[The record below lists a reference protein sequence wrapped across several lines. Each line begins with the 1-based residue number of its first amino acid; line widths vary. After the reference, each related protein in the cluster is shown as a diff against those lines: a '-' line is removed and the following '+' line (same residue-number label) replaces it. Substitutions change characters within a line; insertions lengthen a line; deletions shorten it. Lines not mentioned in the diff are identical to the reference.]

1 MSERTLFDLLDAAP
15 ADAVALRFE
24 GRAVTYG
31 ALRERALRIAGGLH
45 RHGIGRGDVVGLWL
59 PNVPDWLGVAFA
71 CARIGAG
78 VMSLNMRYGAK
89 ETGDFIRR
97 ARCKALVYMPAYRGK
112 DYDAL
117 MAAVD
122 PHSLATLELAVPWP
136 QAPAHAPS
144 ASGGASAHPWPTLA
158 CAGLDVLAGTAPDA
172 AALGEPGDACIIL
185 SSSGTTSQPKLI
197 VHGQGR
203 VARHAADVAA
213 ALAMQG
219 SGAKLL
225 LAIPLCGA
233 FGYTVAMTAL
243 AAQAPLTLVENFEPA
258 ETARLLVADGITHMF
273 GTNDMLDKLLDAG
286 GPGWQPQALRM
297 YGHANFT
304 PGLTELPQRAQQRG
318 IAMRGCYG
326 LSETL
331 ALFASQ
337 PAQAPLA
344 RREQSGGVPLAP
356 AARVRVRSL
365 ETGVCLPPGEPG
377 ELELLTPDVMLGYL
391 DDAAATAAAFTDDG
405 YLRTGDLAM
414 LNDDGGFTHLSRIGD
429 VLRIGGYLVNPL
441 EIEEVVLAASG
452 AAACQV
458 VAVEAHGSA
467 RPVAFVVGGSGD
479 IHAEAEV
486 LAACKAQLAVFKV
499 PLRVFRL
506 EAFPVTPS
514 PNGEKVRKNELRAM
528 ARQMLAAEETARC

>member
-1 MSERTLFDLLDAAP
+1 MAERTLFDLLDAAP

-24 GRAVTYG
+24 GSAITYG
-31 ALRERALRIAGGLH
+31 ALRERALCIAGGLR

-71 CARIGAG
+71 CARIGAS

-89 ETGDFIRR
+89 EAGDFIRR

-117 MAAVD
+117 MGAVE
-122 PHSLATLELAVPWP
+122 PQSLATLALAVPLL
-136 QAPAHAPS
+136 QAPEPAPS
-144 ASGGASAHPWPTLA
+144 DIAGALAHPWPRLA
-158 CAGLDVLAGTAPDA
+158 RVDLDDLADVEPDA
-172 AALGEPGDACIIL
+172 VAGGQPGDACIIL

-203 VARHAADVAA
+203 VARHAGDVAA

-219 SGAKLL
+219 GDARLL

-286 GPGWQPQALRM
+286 GPEWKPPVLRM

-304 PGLTELPQRAQQRG
+304 PGLTALPQRAQQRG

-337 PAQAPLA
+337 PAEAPLA

-365 ETGVCLPPGEPG
+365 ETRECLPPGESG

-405 YLRTGDLAM
+405 YLRTGDLAY
-414 LNDDGGFTHLSRIGD
+414 LNGDGGFTHLSRIGD

-441 EIEEVVLAASG
+441 EIEEVVLSASG

-467 RPVAFVVGGSGD
+467 RPVAFVMGGSGYT
-479 IHAEAEV
+479 HAEAAV

-499 PLRVFRL
+499 PIRVFRVD
-506 EAFPVTPS
+506 AFPVTPS
-514 PNGEKVRKNELRAM
+514 PNGEKVRKNELRTM
-528 ARQMLAAEETARC
+528 AQQMLAAEETARC

>member
-1 MSERTLFDLLDAAP
+1 MTDRTLFDLLEAAP
-15 ADAVALRFE
+15 ANAVALRFE
-24 GRAVTYG
+24 GSAITYDT
-31 ALRERALRIAGGLH
+31 LRQRALRIADGLR
-45 RHGIGRGDVVGLWL
+45 RHGVGRGDVVGLWL

-71 CARIGAG
+71 CARIGAS

-89 ETGDFIRR
+89 EAGDFIRR

-112 DYDAL
+112 DYEAL
-117 MAAVD
+117 MGTVE
-122 PHSLATLELAVPWP
+122 PQSLATLALAVPLSQTATQP
-136 QAPAHAPS
+136 ERAS
-144 ASGGASAHPWPTLA
+144 ATAHPWLRLA
-158 CAGLDVLAGTAPDA
+158 RVGLDDLAGGEPDA
-172 AALGEPGDACIIL
+172 VAGGHAGDPCIIL

-197 VHGQGR
+197 VHGQGP
-203 VARHAADVAA
+203 VARHAGDVAA
-213 ALAMQG
+213 GLAMLG
-219 SGAKLL
+219 SDARLL

-233 FGYTVAMTAL
+233 FGYTVAMSAL
-243 AAQAPLTLVENFEPA
+243 AAQVPLTLVENFEPV
-258 ETARLLVADGITHMF
+258 ETARLLLADGITHMF

-286 GPGWQPQALRM
+286 GPDWKPHALRM

-304 PGLTELPQRAQQRG
+304 PGLTALPQRAQRRG
-318 IAMRGCYG
+318 IVMRGCYG

-356 AARVRVRSL
+356 GARVRVRSL
-365 ETGVCLPPGEPG
+365 ETGESLPPGESG

-405 YLRTGDLAM
+405 YLRTGDLAC
-414 LNDDGGFTHLSRIGD
+414 LNGDGGFTHLSRIGD

-467 RPVAFVVGGSGD
+467 RPVAFVVGGSGYT
-479 IHAEAEV
+479 HAEPAV

-499 PLRVFRL
+499 PIRVFRVD
-506 EAFPVTPS
+506 AFPVTPS
-514 PNGEKVRKNELRAM
+514 PNGEKVRKNELRTM